1 MTSFR
6 TCIEVSR
13 PKSFFAE
20 DAISHA
26 CHVRQLAASFP
37 FVAQA
42 GAGSSSRPSSKASS
56 GSGLGSISGAALSEA
71 QFSDDVELARPV
83 SALLPAATSPS
94 RGLPGLAVVA
104 NWAALHL
111 PSRDSLT
118 QFSDLTGIVVTG
130 VLIDNGDRSGDRKPS
145 RGARNRRR
153 PGCSSHDPVAK
164 AYPTVG

>member
-1 MTSFR
+1 M
-6 TCIEVSR
+6 
-13 PKSFFAE
+13 P
-20 DAISHA
+20 
-26 CHVRQLAASFP
+26 
-37 FVAQA
+37 
-42 GAGSSSRPSSKASS
+42 RPSV
-56 GSGLGSISGAALSEA
+56 GSLTPVRRPSWRRIVQPAEQQGLQRIGLGSISGAALSEA

-83 SALLPAATSPS
+83 SLHCYRPQPL
-94 RGLPGLAVVA
+94 LAVA
-104 NWAALHL
+104 CPALQSLLNWAALHL

>member
-71 QFSDDVELARPV
+71 QFNDDVELARPV
-83 SALLPAATSPS
+83 SMHCYRPQPL
-94 RGLPGLAVVA
+94 LAVA
-104 NWAALHL
+104 CPALQ
-111 PSRDSLT
+111 SL
-118 QFSDLTGIVVTG
+118 LTGPLCTCPAG
-130 VLIDNGDRSGDRKPS
+130 
-145 RGARNRRR
+145 
-153 PGCSSHDPVAK
+153 
-164 AYPTVG
+164 TV